1 MSSDQFDGSRQ
12 PEPESTEIRH
22 TGPSHTGV
30 VIGAIALVVALAGNA
45 YLLTRTNQLRDQ
57 IAQTQDGTQT
67 QISKLSDA
75 TTSLLDQRLQ
85 ELNQQ
90 LSAAVKGASE
100 STTTA
105 IKRTQAEAQRQR
117 EQLSGQ
123 IEEQQKQ
130 VASQIGEL
138 KDATTAADSK
148 ISEVSTDVSSVK
160 SDVGG
165 VKTDVSTV
173 RTDLA
178 TTQASLEKTGADLKR
193 AMGDMGVMSGL
204 IATNSKDLVALRE
217 LGERNYI
224 EFDLTKKQPEKKMG
238 DVTVTW
244 KNSDAKRNR
253 YTMEVLANDQ
263 KVQKKDKT
271 ANEPVQLYVSGN
283 RQPYEIVVNQIKK
296 DEIIGYLSTPK
307 VTLARQ

>member
-1 MSSDQFDGSRQ
+1 MSSDQFDGSRL
-12 PEPESTEIRH
+12 PEHESVEVHH

-30 VIGAIALVVALAGNA
+30 VIGAIALVVALAGNV

-85 ELNQQ
+85 DLNTQ
-90 LSAAVKGASE
+90 LSAAVKGANE
-100 STTTA
+100 SATTA

-148 ISEVSTDVSSVK
+148 ISEVSTDVSTVK

-178 TTQASLEKTGADLKR
+178 TTQANLEKTGADLKR

-217 LGERNYI
+217 LGERNYV
-224 EFDLTKKQPEKKMG
+224 EFDLTKKQPEKKLG
-238 DVTVTW
+238 DVTVTF
-244 KNSDAKRNR
+244 KNSDPKKNR
-253 YTMEVLANDQ
+253 YTMDVLANDQ

-271 ANEPVQLYVSGN
+271 VNEPVQLYVSGN
-283 RQPYEIVVNQIKK
+283 RQPYEIVINQIKK
-296 DEIIGYLSTPK
+296 DEIVGYLSTPK
-307 VTLARQ
+307 VTLARE

>member
-1 MSSDQFDGSRQ
+1 MSSDKIDGNRPQENDS
-12 PEPESTEIRH
+12 PESH
-22 TGPSHTGV
+22 TGPSRTGV
-30 VIGAIALVVALAGNA
+30 VIGSLALAVALAGNVF
-45 YLLTRTNQLRDQ
+45 LFTRSNQLSDQ
-57 IAQTQDGTQT
+57 IAEVKDGTHT
-67 QISKLSDA
+67 QISQLSEA

-90 LSAAVKGASE
+90 LSSAMKGAND

-105 IKRTQAEAQRQR
+105 IKRAQADAQRQR

-160 SDVGG
+160 TDVGG
-165 VKTDVSTV
+165 VKTDVNGV
-173 RTDLA
+173 KADLA
-178 TTQASLEKTGADLKR
+178 STQSTLDKTGADLKR

-217 LGERNYI
+217 LGERNYV
-224 EFDLTKKQPEKKMG
+224 EFTVSKKQPEKKMG

-244 KNSDAKRNR
+244 KNSDPKRNR
-253 YTMEVLANDQ
+253 YTVEVLANDQ
-263 KVQKKDKT
+263 RVQKKDKT
-271 ANEPVQLYVSGN
+271 VNEPVQLYVSGN
-283 RQPYEIVVNQIKK
+283 RQPYEIVINQIKK
-296 DEIIGYLSTPK
+296 DEIVGYLSTPK
-307 VTLARQ
+307 VMVARQ